1 VETGAP
7 GKVQAVGAHRGAP
20 VMMRGGDAVSVAA
33 FSGDTSAP
41 AGGGV
46 SDELLQVG
54 E

>member
-20 VMMRGGDAVSVAA
+20 ATMRGGDEVSVAA

-41 AGGGV
+41 AGRGV
-46 SDELLQVG
+46 SDELLQV
-54 E
+54 EE